1 MATDEC
7 MNLLRL
13 LRRGGAA
20 GADGPLRFIPD
31 HRTGK
36 AFDAAPVQHGVELG
50 GNHVLG
56 LSAVAL
62 VESLADTQHWC
73 QPCRLRRGKL
83 DRHDVIGFAMVLTA
97 L

>member
-13 LRRGGAA
+13 PRRGGAA
-20 GADGPLRFIPD
+20 GADGTRRLIRD
-31 HRTGK
+31 HRTGE
-36 AFDAAPVQHGVELG
+36 ACDAAPVQHGVELG

-83 DRHDVIGFAMVLTA
+83 DRHDFIGLVMVLTA